1 MRAIGGKSS
10 ITYATLSNTIVLV
23 LIGFFSLLYLHTNSI
38 TNLVK
43 EKINILV
50 EVNDDSLSIKPDA
63 LMKLIQSNP
72 KIVPGSVKFIDK
84 SEADKILGIEISENL
99 KKVGSPF
106 KNIISFNVI
115 AAHYSEENLQKIKT
129 ELKKR
134 PEVFDV
140 FFENVVVQNI
150 KSNLINVSYVVLL
163 LSLIF
168 VFLAVI
174 IIYNTINL
182 SLYADRW
189 EIKTMEIIGAR
200 DGFIRQPYIKIAG
213 KIAISSFVIA
223 ALVLLAAVFY
233 LLYDFE
239 GMHDILKWYYVA
251 FSLLLMFVISM
262 AITISATVSIVNKY
276 LYKKESELY

>member
-23 LIGFFSLLYLHTNSI
+23 LIGFFSILYLHTNAI

-50 EVNDDSLSIKPDA
+50 EINDDSLGLKPDA

-84 SEADKILGIEISENL
+84 SEADKVLGIEISENL

-106 KNIISFNVI
+106 KNIVSFNVI
-115 AAHYSEENLQKIKT
+115 AAHYSEENLQKIKL

-150 KSNLINVSYVVLL
+150 KSNLINVSYIVLL

-213 KIAISSFVIA
+213 KIAISSFLIA
-223 ALVLLAAVFY
+223 AVILIASVFY
-233 LLYDFE
+233 LVYSFE
-239 GMHDILKWYYVA
+239 GMGDIVKWYFVGL
-251 FSLLLMFVISM
+251 SLLLMFLISM
-262 AITISATVSIVNKY
+262 VITVSATVSIVNKY